1 MAVVVY
7 ETMART
13 FTNHKKHIY
22 SRLFVCC
29 FCAHIKWSSPKFKTI
44 LLPPKKKTTTAAIR
58 LHRVAQYHVHFI
70 FNFNF
75 SLLRIYDT
83 IGGPRISLTHSMFTI
98 IVLLAPFRLLSLTLR
113 VFSVK
118 NYVQPLWK
126 MKKMNRV
133 DMAEIVTHTST
144 RQWYNIR
151 KNLCLFSHDNPSARD
166 CLID

>member
-1 MAVVVY
+1 MRQWHAPSPTIRNIYTVVCSCVAF
-7 ETMART
+7 ART
-13 FTNHKKHIY
+13 SNDRRQTLRQF
-22 SRLFVCC
+22 SCRR
-29 FCAHIKWSSPKFKTI
+29 
-44 LLPPKKKTTTAAIR
+44 KKTTTAAIR

-144 RQWYNIR
+144 QTVI
-151 KNLCLFSHDNPSARD
+151 
-166 CLID
+166 